1 MNRSPQS
8 RSMQSRSVQSPS
20 LPAAGEVR
28 VVVAAIGV
36 TALGTQVGGTVDAV
50 GPDSVGF
57 ARGDRVAFRAD
68 RPDNAARV
76 VVHERDL
83 IGIPADVSLDAA
95 AVLFPCALLARTVVR
110 QVHTIG
116 SGDSVAVLDRSVVA
130 PFIRGWVEHLGARL
144 VDRDAA
150 DAHSTSDALSTSD
163 APSTADAPNTADAP
177 ITPDALITPADLR
190 RARDWRPGHGFAQQA
205 AADVFAAI
213 RSGAFDAVPL
223 GTLEQARNGSRAPV
237 LLHPGDMGL
246 AA

>member
-1 MNRSPQS
+1 MTRSTQS
-8 RSMQSRSVQSPS
+8 RSTPSRSVQARSI
-20 LPAAGEVR
+20 PAAGEVR

-36 TALGTQVGGTVDAV
+36 TALGTQMGGTVDAV

-116 SGDSVAVLDRSVVA
+116 SGDSVVVLDRSVVA

-144 VDRDAA
+144 VDRDA
-150 DAHSTSDALSTSD
+150 DAL
-163 APSTADAPNTADAP
+163 
-177 ITPDALITPADLR
+177 ITPDALITADALITPADLR

-213 RSGAFDAVPL
+213 RSGAFNAVPL

>member
-1 MNRSPQS
+1 MTRSTQS
-8 RSMQSRSVQSPS
+8 RSTPSRSVQARSI
-20 LPAAGEVR
+20 PAAGEVR

-36 TALGTQVGGTVDAV
+36 TALGTQMGGTVDAV

-116 SGDSVAVLDRSVVA
+116 SGDSVVVLDRSVVA

-144 VDRDAA
+144 VDRDDA
-150 DAHSTSDALSTSD
+150 DAVISA
-163 APSTADAPNTADAP
+163 
-177 ITPDALITPADLR
+177 DALITPADLR

-213 RSGAFDAVPL
+213 RSGAFNAVPL

>member
-1 MNRSPQS
+1 MARSTP
-8 RSMQSRSVQSPS
+8 SRSVPS
-20 LPAAGEVR
+20 GSVPSRSVPTSSEPSGSAPSEPGRSGVIRRGARTPAAGEVR
-28 VVVAAIGV
+28 VVVAAIGI

-68 RPDNAARV
+68 RPDIAART

-116 SGDSVAVLDRSVVA
+116 SGDSVAVLDRSVLA
-130 PFIRGWVEHLGARL
+130 PFVRGWAEHLGARL
-144 VDRDAA
+144 VGRDDA
-150 DAHSTSDALSTSD
+150 DTV
-163 APSTADAPNTADAP
+163 
-177 ITPDALITPADLR
+177 ITPADLR
-190 RARDWRPGHGFAQQA
+190 RARDWRSGHGFAQQA

-213 RSGAFDAVPL
+213 RSGAFDAIPL